1 VTISARG
8 PLAAFAA
15 ALAVVAF
22 SVTAAMAAPAS
33 SGSAAAARASSA
45 PGLKKVHD
53 PGRVTGTISGHCSYR
68 DHGQLPDPRCTPGS
82 IDPDVTQADIRS
94 TICKK
99 GWTATVRPPESQT
112 ERFKFD
118 VAYPA
123 YRTPQSERTELDHL
137 VPLELGGSNDAT
149 NLWPESPPTP
159 NPKDKVENALNAAV
173 CDGRVKLAAAQAAI
187 AADWLTAEKKLGLSG
202 SGSGGGGGTGGAWC
216 TASASYSATYGDYDI
231 YVHSNQPDRTVT
243 ATASNGASH
252 SWHTDSSGYADVYLN
267 AAPGDTV
274 KVTVGA
280 ATCST
285 ST

>member
-1 VTISARG
+1 MSARR
-8 PLAAFAA
+8 PLAALAA
-15 ALAVVAF
+15 ALAIVAF
-22 SVTAAMAAPAS
+22 SVTAAAAAPAS
-33 SGSAAAARASSA
+33 SG

-53 PGRVTGTISGHCSYR
+53 PGRVTGTIHGHCSYR

-82 IDPDVTQADIRS
+82 IDPAVTQAGIRS

-99 GWTATVRPPESQT
+99 GWTTTVRPPESQT
-112 ERFKFD
+112 ERFKYD

-123 YRTPQSERTELDHL
+123 YGTPQSERTELDHL

-149 NLWPESPPTP
+149 NLWPEYPPTP

-187 AADWLTAEKKLGLSG
+187 AADWLTAEKKLGLSA
-202 SGSGGGGGTGGAWC
+202 SGSAGGGSGTGGARC
-216 TASASYSATYGDYDI
+216 TASASYDATYGDYDI

-243 ATASNGASH
+243 ATASNGASR
-252 SWHTDSSGYADVYLN
+252 SWHTDSSGYADVYLD
-267 AAPGDTV
+267 AGAGDTV

-285 ST
+285 TT

>member
-1 VTISARG
+1 MTVSARA

-15 ALAVVAF
+15 ALAVVVF
-22 SVTAAMAAPAS
+22 SVTAAVAAPVPA
-33 SGSAAAARASSA
+33 G

-53 PGRVTGTISGHCSYR
+53 PGRVTGTIHGQCSYR

-82 IDPDVTQADIRS
+82 IDPAVTQADIRS

-99 GWTATVRPPESQT
+99 GWTRTVRPPESQT

-118 VAYPA
+118 VAYTA
-123 YRTPQSERTELDHL
+123 YRTPHSTRTELDHL

-149 NLWPESPPTP
+149 NLWQESLPTP

-187 AADWLTAEKKLGLSG
+187 ATDWLTAEKKLGLSG
-202 SGSGGGGGTGGAWC
+202 GRGGAGTGAWC

-243 ATASNGASH
+243 ATASSGASH

-274 KVTVGA
+274 KLTVGA

>member
-1 VTISARG
+1 VTTLTRSL
-8 PLAAFAA
+8 LAALAA

-22 SVTAAMAAPAS
+22 SV
-33 SGSAAAARASSA
+33 SAAAASSG

-53 PGRVTGTISGHCSYR
+53 PGRVTGTVHGHCSYR

-82 IDPDVTQADIRS
+82 IDPAVTQAGIGS

-112 ERFKFD
+112 EHFKYD

-123 YRTPQSERTELDHL
+123 YGTPRSKRTELDHL

-149 NLWPESPPTP
+149 NLWPEYPPTP
-159 NPKDKVENALNAAV
+159 NPKDKVENALNRAV
-173 CDGRVKLAAAQAAI
+173 CDGRVSLAAAQQAI
-187 AADWLTAEKKLGLSG
+187 AADWLTAEKNLGLNT
-202 SGSGGGGGTGGAWC
+202 GGGGGGSGAWC
-216 TASASYSATYGDYDI
+216 TATASYSATYGDYDI

-243 ATASNGASH
+243 ASASNGASH
-252 SWHTDSSGYADVYLN
+252 SWHTDSSGYADVYLD
-267 AAPGDTV
+267 AGSGDTV
-274 KVTVGA
+274 TVTVGA

-285 ST
+285 HT